1 MSGNNVQMRDAFLGM
16 LYQKA
21 IENPEIILLT
31 NDQGAK
37 SLDDFKEK
45 LPNQFFN
52 IGISEQNIISVAAG
66 LVLSGKKVYVY
77 SLLSFIV
84 LRCYEQIKIDLCA
97 MKIPVTI
104 VGVGSGY
111 SYSPDG
117 PTHHATEDIPIMR
130 ALSNMTIF
138 SPSDSN
144 IVPAIVDITLKSK
157 TPSYVRLDRQPLPLL
172 DNKNHNLKE
181 GFSILSKGE
190 DVTIISTGVMVHRAL
205 EVAGKLKEQSIQAK
219 VIDFYRLKPIDVTA
233 VTKILKGATKIVVL
247 EEQTINGGLG
257 SIIAEILVDSNV
269 FIPLKRLAISDNL
282 LYGYGSRDYL
292 HKERGLDPESI
303 VQTITTWFLSIDRL
317 NINQNLKSR
326 RNKKR

>member
-1 MSGNNVQMRDAFLGM
+1 MSKDYVQMRDAFLNM

-21 IENPEIILLT
+21 IGNPDIILLT
-31 NDQGAK
+31 NDQGAI

-97 MKIPVTI
+97 MKLPVTI

-117 PTHHATEDIPIMR
+117 PTHHATEDISIMR
-130 ALSNMTIF
+130 ALPNMTIY

-144 IVPAIVDITLKSK
+144 IVPALVDITLKSK
-157 TPSYVRLDRQPLPLL
+157 TPSYIRLDRQLLPLL
-172 DNKNHNLKE
+172 DNKDHNLQE
-181 GFSILSKGE
+181 GFSILREGN
-190 DVTIISTGVMVHRAL
+190 DVTVISTGVMVHRAL
-205 EVAGKLKEQSIQAK
+205 EVAEELHEQSIQAK
-219 VIDFYRLKPIDVTA
+219 VIDFYRLKPIDVVA
-233 VTKILKGATKIVVL
+233 VTKILKGASKIVVL

-269 FIPLKRLAISDNL
+269 FIPLKRLAILDNMIFD
-282 LYGYGSRDYL
+282 YGSRDTL
-292 HKERGLDPESI
+292 HKARGLDRMSI
-303 VQTITTWFLSIDRL
+303 VHEITKLF
-317 NINQNLKSR
+317 K
-326 RNKKR
+326 

>member
-1 MSGNNVQMRDAFLGM
+1 MSKDYVQMRDAFLNM

-21 IENPEIILLT
+21 IGNPDIILLT
-31 NDQGAK
+31 NDQGAI

-97 MKIPVTI
+97 MKLPVTI

-130 ALSNMTIF
+130 ALPNMTIY

-144 IVPAIVDITLKSK
+144 IVPALVDITLKSK
-157 TPSYVRLDRQPLPLL
+157 TPSYIRLDRQLLPLL
-172 DNKNHNLKE
+172 DNKDHNLQE
-181 GFSILSKGE
+181 GFSILREGN
-190 DVTIISTGVMVHRAL
+190 DVTVISTGVMVHRAL
-205 EVAGKLKEQSIQAK
+205 EVAEELHEQSIQAK
-219 VIDFYRLKPIDVTA
+219 VIDFYRLKPIDVVA
-233 VTKILKGATKIVVL
+233 VTKILKGASKIVVL

-269 FIPLKRLAISDNL
+269 FIPLKRLAILDNMIFD
-282 LYGYGSRDYL
+282 YGSRDTL
-292 HKERGLDPESI
+292 HKARGLDRMSI
-303 VQTITTWFLSIDRL
+303 VHEITKLF
-317 NINQNLKSR
+317 K
-326 RNKKR
+326 

>member
-1 MSGNNVQMRDAFLGM
+1 MSKNNVQMRDAFLSM

-21 IENPEIILLT
+21 TGNPDIILLT
-31 NDQGAK
+31 NDQGAI

-97 MKIPVTI
+97 MNLPVTI

-117 PTHHATEDIPIMR
+117 PTHHATEDISIMR
-130 ALSNMTIF
+130 ALPNMTIY

-144 IVPAIVDITLKSK
+144 IVPALVDITLKSK
-157 TPSYVRLDRQPLPLL
+157 TPSYIRLDRQLLPILYKK
-172 DNKNHNLKE
+172 DHNLHE
-181 GFSILSKGE
+181 GFSILREGN
-190 DVTIISTGVMVHRAL
+190 DVTVISTGVMVHRAL
-205 EVAGKLKEQSIQAK
+205 EVAEELHEQSIQAK
-219 VIDFYRLKPIDVTA
+219 VIDFYRLKPIDVAA
-233 VTKILKGATKIVVL
+233 VTKILKGASKIVVL

-269 FIPLKRLAISDNL
+269 FIPLKRLAILDNMIFD
-282 LYGYGSRDYL
+282 YGSRDTL
-292 HKERGLDPESI
+292 HKARGLDRMSI
-303 VQTITTWFLSIDRL
+303 VHEITKLF
-317 NINQNLKSR
+317 K
-326 RNKKR
+326 

>member
-1 MSGNNVQMRDAFLGM
+1 MSKNNVQMRDAFLSM

-21 IENPEIILLT
+21 IGNPDIILLT
-31 NDQGAK
+31 NDQGAI

-97 MKIPVTI
+97 MKLPVTI

-117 PTHHATEDIPIMR
+117 PTHHATEDISIMR
-130 ALSNMTIF
+130 ALPNMTIY

-144 IVPAIVDITLKSK
+144 IVPALVDITLKSK
-157 TPSYVRLDRQPLPLL
+157 TPSYIRLDRQLLPLL
-172 DNKNHNLKE
+172 YNKDHNLHE
-181 GFSILSKGE
+181 GFSILREGN
-190 DVTIISTGVMVHRAL
+190 DVTVISTGVMVHRAL
-205 EVAGKLKEQSIQAK
+205 EVAEELHEQSIQAK
-219 VIDFYRLKPIDVTA
+219 VIDFYRLKPIDVAA
-233 VTKILKGATKIVVL
+233 VTKILKGASKIVVL

-269 FIPLKRLAISDNL
+269 FIPLKRLAILDNMIFD
-282 LYGYGSRDYL
+282 YGSRDTL
-292 HKERGLDPESI
+292 HKARGLDKMSI
-303 VQTITTWFLSIDRL
+303 VHEITKLF
-317 NINQNLKSR
+317 K
-326 RNKKR
+326 